1 MATAKTELKNGL
13 NTIDPDCVS
22 SKFLAE
28 VLGMNAKQVGEL
40 YAARIIKQNG
50 KRGKYK
56 ITEAVPAYIASIRT
70 SGTAEAS
77 AKLKIQQERKLAI
90 QNDQAAGLLV
100 RIGDAAEALRVG
112 CLAWR
117 AGAAALPRRVATKF
131 ANTTSANTIRQ
142 ALTHE
147 LNELCRDF
155 EKPIA
160 AFVSKRGHPFT
171 VVSTRNNG
179 DKATARK
186 TPRRVGKRKPNSAR
200 RKRGTRKVAK

>member
-1 MATAKTELKNGL
+1 
-13 NTIDPDCVS
+13 V
-22 SKFLAE
+22 FLAE
-28 VLGMNAKQVGEL
+28 VLGVTTHVVSDL
-40 YAARIIKQNG
+40 YRARVIKQNG
-50 KRGKYK
+50 NRGKYK
-56 ITEAVPAYIASIRT
+56 LSDAVPQYLESIRT

-100 RIGDAAEALRVG
+100 RIVDAAEALRVG

-131 ANTTSANTIRQ
+131 ANTTSASTIRQ

-160 AFVSKRGHPFT
+160 AFVSKRGHPFK
-171 VVSTRNNG
+171 VVPAGDNG
-179 DKATARK
+179 DKTTARK
-186 TPRRVGKRKPNSAR
+186 TPRRVGKRKSNIAR
-200 RKRGTRKVAK
+200 RKRGTGKVAK